1 MKTKIYIYP
10 YIIKRIQPLK
20 YELIPEQNENCLFN
34 FQQYSLFMLMLNFG
48 YIQFFEG
55 KFNITDKQIIEFYNY
70 TRNNILKDVDIEQYY
85 KLLGISSPYIRQ
97 IPTITEKET
106 FISDLYQ
113 MTVSWEND
121 TSTGKMKSAPKS
133 YKREGLE
140 IYNFENEKLGSIYP
154 EYFELYEIIDNA
166 NLNWTN
172 WTKTKRYSFLDDL
185 VNLSK
190 KRKIILSKEQL
201 QAHGHIN

>member
-20 YELIPEQNENCLFN
+20 YELIPEQNENYLFN

-166 NLNWTN
+166 NLNWKN

-201 QAHGHIN
+201 QAHEHIN